1 MVFKCIRA
9 NSKNV
14 NFKACFSVILSSSI
28 CTLMK
33 VIKRI
38 FFSILV
44 LLALASL
51 LLLLTGNQHVFNGI
65 TKTFLIG
72 KSKPDVDDMGY
83 FAVSNI
89 KADHAEPWPFHAK
102 YNKRDIPQE
111 LIGINDSMQTTAFLV
126 IKNDSLLFEKYWMG
140 CSEATLSN
148 SFSMAKSFTSIL
160 VGKAIDEGYIKGLD
174 QLVSDFIPEFK
185 DEKNAS
191 LTIRHLLQMTSGI
204 PFGESYN
211 SPFGYMAKAY
221 YGKNLIEETMKFK
234 VEKDP
239 GTFWVYEGGNS
250 VLLGMIIQ
258 KATGRSC
265 SDYFFQKIWS
275 CIDAEHDAHWN
286 LDHEGGM
293 EKTFSGFYST
303 ARDFARIGK
312 LYENNG
318 IWGNDTIVSPD
329 FVRESLTPNGV
340 VDEKNEP
347 CIWYGLHWWLGSFEG
362 ERFFSC
368 RGMRGQYIVVFPEE
382 KLICVRLGHNQS
394 KVRNNNMPEDLYKYI
409 KIAKAISKP

>member
-1 MVFKCIRA
+1 
-9 NSKNV
+9 
-14 NFKACFSVILSSSI
+14 
-28 CTLMK
+28 MK
-33 VIKRI
+33 IIKRI
-38 FFSILV
+38 LFGTLV
-44 LLALASL
+44 LLAIASL
-51 LLLLTGNQHVFNGI
+51 LLLITGNQHVFYGI

-72 KSKPDVDDMGY
+72 KSKPDIDDMHY

-89 KADHAEPWPFHAK
+89 KADHAEPWPFHAR
-102 YNKRDIPQE
+102 YNKGTILPE
-111 LIGINDSMQTTAFLV
+111 LSSLNDSMQTTAFLV
-126 IKNDSLLFEKYWMG
+126 FKNDSLLFEKYWMG
-140 CSEATLSN
+140 YSETTLSN

-174 QLVSDFIPEFK
+174 QHVSDFIPEFK
-185 DEKNAS
+185 EGKNAS

-221 YGKNLIEETMKFK
+221 YGKKLIKETLKFK

-275 CIDAEHDAHWN
+275 CIDAENDAHWN
-286 LDHEGGM
+286 LDSEGGM
-293 EKTFSGFYST
+293 EKTFSGFYAT

-329 FVRESLTPNGV
+329 FVRESLTANGV
-340 VDEKNEP
+340 VDDKNKS
-347 CIWYGLHWWLGSFEG
+347 CTWYGLHWWLGSHDGQE
-362 ERFFSC
+362 FFSC
-368 RGMRGQYIVVFPEE
+368 RGMRGQYIAVFPDE
-382 KLICVRLGHNQS
+382 KLILVRLGHDQS
-394 KVRNNNMPEDLYKYI
+394 KVRDNNMPRDLYTYI
-409 KIAKAISKP
+409 NMAKSISKQ

>member
-1 MVFKCIRA
+1 
-9 NSKNV
+9 
-14 NFKACFSVILSSSI
+14 
-28 CTLMK
+28 MK
-33 VIKRI
+33 IIKRI
-38 FFSILV
+38 LLGTLV

-51 LLLLTGNQHVFNGI
+51 LLLLTGNKHVFNGI

-72 KSKPDVDDMGY
+72 KSKPDIDDMHY
-83 FAVSNI
+83 FSVSNI
-89 KADHAEPWPFHAK
+89 KADHAESWPFHPR
-102 YNKRDIPQE
+102 YNKGAIPEE
-111 LIGINDSMQTTAFLV
+111 LNAINDSMETTAFLV
-126 IKNDSLLFEKYWMG
+126 IKNDSLLFEKYRMG
-140 CSEATLSN
+140 YSETTLSN

-160 VGKAIDEGYIKGLD
+160 VGKAIDEGYIKSID
-174 QLVSDFIPEFK
+174 QQVSDFIPEFK
-185 DEKNAS
+185 EGKNTL

-204 PFGESYN
+204 PFGENYN

-221 YGKNLIEETMKFK
+221 YGKNLIQETLKFK

-265 SDYFFQKIWS
+265 SEYFFQKIWS
-275 CIDAEHDAHWN
+275 CIDAENDAHWN

-318 IWGNDTIVSPD
+318 IWGNDTIISPG
-329 FVRESLTPNGV
+329 FVKESLTASGI
-340 VDEKNEP
+340 VDDKNEP
-347 CIWYGLHWWLGSFEG
+347 CTWYGLHWWLGSYEG
-362 ERFFSC
+362 QKFFSC

-382 KLICVRLGHNQS
+382 KLIFVRLGHNQS
-394 KVRNNNMPEDLYKYI
+394 KVRDNKMPKDLYAYI
-409 KIAKAISKP
+409 KIAKAISKQ